1 MQEEQL
7 AVTHPSM
14 HAATILYMRTHARVC
29 VHQLLYDLISPMVR
43 VHSLGLSSFSLSV
56 SLQESVEKNVVLE
69 EWHDLVATEAAVK
82 MMVGRVST

>member
-1 MQEEQL
+1 
-7 AVTHPSM
+7 
-14 HAATILYMRTHARVC
+14 
-29 VHQLLYDLISPMVR
+29 MVR